1 MDLDLKIS
9 LGFIRNKLQAM
20 GLTHLS
26 VRSQGRSLIIFS
38 MEPKEEAIR
47 AVLTRLDGRQEYVM
61 TIANHRGKWQLVPV
75 VGPLQEM
82 LDMLTDELAFTLA
95 YWHDA
100 GHYRGI
106 Q

>member
-9 LGFIRNKLQAM
+9 LGFIRNTLQASGM
-20 GLTHLS
+20 THLS
-26 VRSQGRSLIIFS
+26 VRAEGRSMIIFS

-47 AVLTRLDGRQEYVM
+47 AVLTRLNGRQDYVL
-61 TIANHRGKWQLVPV
+61 TLANHRGKWQLVPV

-82 LDMLTDELAFTLA
+82 LDMLTDELAFALA
-95 YWHDA
+95 YWPQV
-100 GHYRGI
+100 GHIRSI

>member
-9 LGFIRNKLQAM
+9 LSFIRNKLQAM
-20 GLTHLS
+20 EMTHLG
-26 VRSQGRSLIIFS
+26 VRAQGRSLIIFS
-38 MEPKEEAIR
+38 TEPSEEAIR
-47 AVLTRLDGRQEYVM
+47 AVLTRLDRQDFVLS
-61 TIANHRGKWQLVPV
+61 IANHRGKWQLVPV

-82 LDMLTDELAFTLA
+82 MDMLTDELAFTLA
-95 YWHDA
+95 CWPDT